1 MNKLYLLGNHIG
13 NAEDTPP
20 RTAKMLE
27 SAALVVYENIE
38 FFEEMLSKTGI
49 KINGTAL
56 RNQNTEAFYE
66 EAAKYIHEGDIV
78 LISDLGYPVIAD
90 IGYNLGRYMLAH
102 GHEVS
107 VIPGPSIAST
117 AHVIALLDPFYEDFV
132 WTELYQYNQK
142 DKITRLSML
151 KDLPYNLVLVDNPDH
166 LEETFSVIK
175 NVFPDKPIAILFNIT
190 TEHEK
195 VVRTNT
201 NEAPEA
207 YEEFKKQYPNKHAQL
222 ITMVIANN

>member
-1 MNKLYLLGNHIG
+1 
-13 NAEDTPP
+13 
-20 RTAKMLE
+20 
-27 SAALVVYENIE
+27 
-38 FFEEMLSKTGI
+38 
-49 KINGTAL
+49 
-56 RNQNTEAFYE
+56 
-66 EAAKYIHEGDIV
+66 
-78 LISDLGYPVIAD
+78 
-90 IGYNLGRYMLAH
+90 
-102 GHEVS
+102 
-107 VIPGPSIAST
+107 
-117 AHVIALLDPFYEDFV
+117 
-132 WTELYQYNQK
+132 
-142 DKITRLSML
+142 ML